1 MLTTRSIVRS
11 LYIGDNLLTP
21 KFNPDS
27 LCGSVKNIKK
37 LSTYKLSCQ
46 AFWSQTKIGLYPFT
60 ITNMVLELKR
70 AEMEDHLPPPQAKRP
85 CLGEL
90 DQEVSRIVA
99 RNPST
104 VKFLLNV
111 CYPVQARVLSFLD
124 RTDFR
129 NMQLAGLGL
138 GISRIMQRLYLIPIP
153 CSNSKQIRLQ
163 TGGQN
168 TGLDFLTRVGW
179 LPETTCDNTTATM
192 DEIRPCTGM
201 VWFSKFSPGTT
212 DNIDICRE
220 PHLDIT
226 GREVTGSSH
235 NTCLECFLSAERRMS
250 LLERRR
256 IRRLRRTLCSKHTKE
271 NTRQAQNKP
280 CKCLGILSTEWRCW
294 PCRRSTLRGLSGI
307 AMMRKEALDEG
318 RYDNGDDKNDNE
330 DGDGNEGQDDKADEE
345 GQDDEDDQDGDDG
358 QDSSSDEDDG
368 ERSDGNDSDDRDM
381 RDDRIPKD
389 CPHFCPMSGCNEQV
403 TTQQEQEASKR
414 RGRGVMKMCL
424 ACQTIL
430 LPPSEEEEEVGEE
443 DDDDGEDNYDDD
455 DDDDAAAAAYD
466 NGEQQNQNLRRMS
479 S

>member
-1 MLTTRSIVRS
+1 
-11 LYIGDNLLTP
+11 
-21 KFNPDS
+21 
-27 LCGSVKNIKK
+27 
-37 LSTYKLSCQ
+37 
-46 AFWSQTKIGLYPFT
+46 
-60 ITNMVLELKR
+60 MVSESKR
-70 AEMEDHLPPPQAKRP
+70 AELEDHLPPPQAKRP

-90 DQEVSRIVA
+90 DQEVSRVVA

-111 CYPVQARVLSFLD
+111 YYPVQARVLSFLD

-212 DNIDICRE
+212 DDIDACRE

-226 GREVTGSSH
+226 GKEVTGSSH

-271 NTRQAQNKP
+271 NTPQAQNKP

-330 DGDGNEGQDDKADEE
+330 DGDGDEGQDDKADEN
-345 GQDDEDDQDGDDG
+345 GRDGDDQD
-358 QDSSSDEDDG
+358 SISDEDDG
-368 ERSDGNDSDDRDM
+368 ERSDSNDSDDRDM
-381 RDDRIPKD
+381 RDDRIPRD
-389 CPHFCPMSGCNEQV
+389 CPHFCPMSGCNEWV
-403 TTQQEQEASKR
+403 TTQQEQEGSKR
-414 RGRGVMKMCL
+414 TGRGVMKMCL

-443 DDDDGEDNYDDD
+443 DDDD
-455 DDDDAAAAAYD
+455 AAAFYGNGGAAESEFEED
-466 NGEQQNQNLRRMS
+466 E
-479 S
+479 